1 MAAATAFII
10 ATVLFFIIPLSVNP
24 YKLTFEQDD
33 SCPLMNPNDGDG
45 DGIPNIWEL
54 IGVDINNDGLID
66 LHLPESNPL
75 RKDIYVHVDYMGN
88 HAPYTVAID
97 RVISSFADA
106 PVCNPDGTT
115 GIDLHVEIDEEIP
128 HKNFTSISELLNIKQ
143 TSFGTSSER
152 SDPNSVNIIDA
163 KMLIYYYSVFAH
175 DQYRHDSGSS
185 GRADGIPGKN
195 FMITLG
201 GCRNPPNCAWAID
214 PSTGHRTGNVEQQ
227 AGTFMHELGHSLGLY
242 HSGAQDSSIDNNYKP
257 NYLSVMN
264 YAFQFPSLVPDRPL
278 DYSRCS
284 IPSLNESNLS
294 EPEGIGPSCPA
305 NLPTITYDMSPD
317 GTCYPDPVTITGFA
331 INWNKDDDT
340 TPVDENV
347 RRDTNPWQGRNF
359 CDIIINNELTGHDD
373 WTNLKY
379 LSIGDDTA
387 GVNNATEAFME
398 EDEEELTDQDIIDQR
413 FLLLEG
419 IKQDIQ
425 NVPDAAINISSMASI
440 IGANETARISENVT
454 AAAEIGRSFLTDTI
468 IGVSN
473 ATNATN
479 AGVNNATITDLL
491 ATNQL
496 DKAIEK
502 LDELQSTMDSFLG
515 GSSANDIISDLGA
528 QQDIFIRIE
537 NLKEVLRKQLPEQ
550 IPKPNE
556 NITN

>member
-1 MAAATAFII
+1 LLIMAAATAFII
-10 ATVLFFIIPLSVNP
+10 ASVLFFIIPLSVNP

-33 SCPLMNPNDGDG
+33 SCPSMNPNDDDG

-54 IGVDINNDGLID
+54 IRVDINNDSLID
-66 LHLPESNPL
+66 LDLPESSPL
-75 RKDIYVHVDYMGN
+75 HKDIYVHVDYMEN

-106 PVCNPDGTT
+106 PVCNPDGST

-128 HKNFTSISELLNIKQ
+128 HDDFTSISELLNIKQ
-143 TSFGTSSER
+143 TSFGTSIER

-175 DQYRHDSGSS
+175 DQPRRDSGSS
-185 GRADGIPGKN
+185 ERADSIPGKN

-242 HSGAQDSSIDNNYKP
+242 HGGPQDSSIDNNYKP

-264 YAFQFPSLVPDRPL
+264 YAFQFPSQVPDRPL

-284 IPSLNESNLS
+284 IPLLNESNLS
-294 EPEGIGPSCPA
+294 EPEGIGPSCPD

-331 INWNKDDDT
+331 IKWNKDDDA

-347 RRDTNPWQGRNF
+347 RHDTNPWQGRNF
-359 CDIIINNELTGHDD
+359 CDIIINSELTGHDD
-373 WTNLKY
+373 WANLKY

-387 GVNNATEAFME
+387 GVNNASEAFM
-398 EDEEELTDQDIIDQR
+398 EEELTDQDIIDQR

-425 NVPDAAINISSMASI
+425 NVPDAAINISCMASI
-440 IGANETARISENVT
+440 IGANETAGISDNVT
-454 AAAEIGRSFLTDTI
+454 AAAAAEVGRNFLTDTI
-468 IGVSN
+468 IRVS
-473 ATNATN
+473 NATN

-515 GSSANDIISDLGA
+515 GSSGNDIISDLGA
-528 QQDIFIRIE
+528 QQDIFLRIE

-556 NITN
+556 NVTN